1 MAEIGDRTDMRFVED
16 IFSPIDELKKL
27 RYQLIEDIKYW
38 DKLKIT
44 EKVKFLK
51 AQKNDYEKAI
61 NCLKLESHNYD

>member
-16 IFSPIDELKKL
+16 IFSPINELEKL

-44 EKVKFLK
+44 EKVKFLE
-51 AQKNDYEKAI
+51 AQKNDYERAI
-61 NCLKLESHNYD
+61 NCLKLELHNYD